1 MIELIGGVL
10 YGLVVG
16 LIPTAGATTGLII
29 LFSFL
34 YIFPDPY
41 SALIFIMAVVAAS
54 TTADTFSSVLL
65 GIPGANSSAATIQDG
80 YPLAQ
85 RGKASLALSSAI
97 TSSTLN
103 GILWGVLVFCFI
115 RQLDFVYL
123 YVGTLELWIINLIAF
138 LCVVFVLG
146 KKWYLGL
153 IGLALGIVFAL
164 VGTNP
169 VTNSARLTFDWEYLK
184 DGLQLMPVIAGVFA
198 IPEIFDA
205 LVGNKKPYKKA
216 TKSYVKLGIYA
227 TFKNWW
233 ISLKGGI
240 FGAIIGFLPGLGGAV
255 ADWIAYGQTV
265 ASVKNPTIPFG
276 KGNIRGVIG
285 CEGANNAQKAT
296 SMITTVL
303 FGIPGA
309 PFAAIVLALL
319 MYLNIELGD
328 PSIFE
333 DQQLFNSMLF
343 GFLGG
348 TIIVAI
354 ILLLFLNKIC
364 YITNVPYKYY
374 FPIIFILVVWSC
386 VQYTGGWEDYLL
398 FAIFS
403 VIGVIVH
410 KLHISKPA
418 IIIGFI
424 LFERFELLSVQLLT
438 RYIL

>member
-1 MIELIGGVL
+1 MIELIAGVL

-34 YIFPDPY
+34 SIFPDPY

-103 GILWGVLVFCFI
+103 GLIWGALVFCFI
-115 RQLDFVYL
+115 KQLDFVYL
-123 YVGTLELWIINLIAF
+123 YVGTLELWIINLVAF
-138 LCVVFVLG
+138 LCVIFVLG
-146 KKWYLGL
+146 KKWYLGV
-153 IGLALGIVFAL
+153 IGLTLGIVFAL

-169 VTNSARLTFDWEYLK
+169 VTNAARLTFNWEYLK
-184 DGLQLMPVIAGVFA
+184 DGLQLMPVIAGIFA
-198 IPEIFDA
+198 VPEIYEA
-205 LVGNKKPYKKA
+205 LTGNKKPYKK
-216 TKSYVKLGIYA
+216 TSKSYTKMGIYSV
-227 TFKNWW
+227 FKYWW
-233 ISLKGGI
+233 ISIKGGI

-265 ASVKNPTIPFG
+265 ATVKKPIIPFG

-285 CEGANNAQKAT
+285 CEGANNSQKAT

-333 DQQLFNSMLF
+333 DQQLFDSMLL
-343 GFLGG
+343 GFIGG
-348 TIIVAI
+348 TLLVAI
-354 ILLLFLNKIC
+354 ILLLFLSKIC
-364 YITNVPYKYY
+364 YITRVPYHYY
-374 FPIIFILVVWSC
+374 FPILLILIVWSC
-386 VQYTGGWEDYLL
+386 VQYTGGWEDYIVFLV
-398 FAIFS
+398 FS
-403 VIGVIVH
+403 VIGIIIH
-410 KLHISKPA
+410 KLNISKPA

-438 RYIL
+438 RYII